1 MSSRNDD
8 IAVIGMAGRFPGANS
23 VSDFWGNLL
32 EGKGSIRTL
41 DDEVLRR
48 SGVTEEEIADP
59 DYVKVAATIDNVEM
73 FDPAFFKISPVEAE
87 LMDPQIRLLLQCAWE
102 TLEDAG
108 YARRDAQNIGVFA
121 GAGGVT
127 TGYFANFINLTRRF
141 EKITAGATHLGND
154 KDFLSTYISYK
165 LNLTG
170 PSMTVQTACSTSLV
184 ALHQARMSLLAGEC
198 DMAMAGGVTIRVPHE
213 QGYRY
218 REGYIFSKSGRISTF
233 DTAADGVVFGNGLGL
248 VLLKRLDSAIADGD
262 NIHAVIKGS
271 AITNDGRGKMS
282 YAASSAKGQITCVRA
297 AMRDA
302 GVDAAELGFVESH
315 GTGTAMGDPEEVK
328 ALSAAFR
335 EYTDARGY
343 CALGAVKTNI
353 GHLEAAAGIVGF
365 IKAAL
370 AVKHGRIPPTL
381 HYASPNPRIRF
392 ETTPFYVN
400 SEPVAWDA
408 GRKPR
413 RAAVNSLGVGGT
425 NAFVVLEEYRR
436 SSKSTGRSA
445 KLQALPQVV
454 PLSAKTDA
462 ALHALATR
470 LADAIRQADPRPGLA
485 DISHT
490 LCVGREHMARRVAF
504 VAEDHDALLEALDAF
519 LRNEPLP
526 LPQGREAELAA
537 TWQAG
542 EDVDW
547 TVLRGD
553 GKPHRVSLPTY
564 PFALERCWID
574 EVPEAAIAAPAS
586 RLHPLVHANTS
597 DLNEQK
603 YSSSFGGEEFFLRDH
618 VLRIGGQSGGGA
630 RSQRILPGVAYL
642 EMARAAI
649 ECAAPIHRDSAVL
662 QLEDVVWL
670 HPISVAAETSVHIAL
685 VARAACGASAQR
697 IDFEVYTSDDRIHC
711 QGRCRHVAAVDAP
724 CHDLGQ
730 LSARMGDTQW
740 DAPRLYDAFRTMGL
754 EYGPAHRPITTLS
767 TGDNEVLARLRLP
780 AQAEG
785 GADGFVLHPSLM
797 DGALQAATALLFD
810 PESPPVNPIVPFALE
825 RVRILDACPEDIRV
839 WARHSEG
846 SRPFDK
852 SARLDVDL
860 MDETGRVLVE
870 IRGFMARPLR
880 RSAAGSFL
888 ATRTWR
894 TDASLPVASAYAGQ
908 HVVLCALPQ
917 IQPERIARDCELLAC
932 DEDASIAD
940 RYTELARVCFAK
952 LKRVFAS
959 RPEGRTLVQVALPS
973 SADAALAAGLAGM
986 FRTARL
992 ENPHVSGQLILVD
1005 QDISTE
1011 RLGEL
1016 LHEERGHPHDCLIR
1030 YVYGVRQVEH
1040 WELLKSEAP
1049 SLFEHEGAFR
1059 DRGVYV
1065 ITGGLGGLGKLF
1077 AREILSRT
1085 PTARVVLCG
1094 RSSAG
1099 EVARSRDASAALE
1112 ALRAGGGAVEYRSL
1126 DLGDLESLRST
1137 MADIVR
1143 EHGRIDGILHSA
1155 GRIADN
1161 YILRKTEDEF
1171 LSVLAPKVRGTWL
1184 LDQATQD
1191 LDLDFFVLFSS
1202 LTAAVGNVGQADYAA
1217 ANGFMDEFAGWRNG
1231 LVRAGDRKGHTLTIR
1246 WPLWQHGGMKPE
1258 PAEIELLRETTGIY
1272 PMRTGTGMRM
1282 FYRSLARGLDQAL
1295 VMEGELAAMQRALG
1309 HGAMLHAARTLPE
1322 PEKATASTSGGSDG
1336 ERVERFLC
1344 DILAAVLKLPAE
1356 RIDTRAA
1363 LENYG
1368 IDSIL
1373 ALDLTRALEA
1383 RFGALP
1389 KTLFFEYLTI
1399 AELAGYFAKSHAATL
1414 ERVLAGG
1421 SAQAAPAAAREAQ
1434 GEGEGI
1440 TSIRTRS
1447 RCRVADREATISRE
1461 PIAIV
1466 GVSGRYPESPD
1477 LRAFWRNLRDGRDCI
1492 VEVPGDRWDWRDYY
1506 SEDRSEKGRH
1516 FSKWGGFI
1524 EGVDAFD
1531 ARFFNISPVEAEN
1544 IDPQE
1549 RLFLEHAWHAV
1560 EDAGYTR
1567 EALRIANGNDPE
1579 GRDLPAQV
1587 GVYAGAM
1594 YGEYQLFGAEASLVG
1609 ERMGFAS
1616 NPASIANRVSYFLNL
1631 HGPSMTVDT
1640 MCSSSLTAIHLACQD
1655 LRLGR
1660 TALGIAGGVN
1670 VTIHPNKYLMLS
1682 AGQFI
1687 SGDGHCQSFGEG
1699 GDGYIPG
1706 EGVGVVVL
1714 KRLSDAQRDGDRIHA
1729 LIRGTSLSHG
1739 GKTNGFTVP
1748 NPQAQASAIRQALRD
1763 AEVDPRHIGYIEAH
1777 GTGTRLGDP
1786 IEIAALAKVF
1796 QENTQDTGFC
1806 AIGSVKSNIGHAEAA
1821 AGIAGLTKVLLQ
1833 LRHRQIVPSL
1843 HSARLNPHIDFAS
1856 TPFVV
1861 NQSLRPW
1868 EALIVDGRRMPRI
1881 AGISSFGAGGS
1892 NAHLIVEEAPQ
1903 SVVVEA
1909 QGALLFPVSARNAAQ
1924 LRQKLSELLAFLE
1937 EDAQA
1942 DVLLSSL
1949 AWTLQHGR
1957 EAMDHRWI
1965 ARADDRATLVGRLR
1979 DWLAEGAA
1987 RDVWNDDARPHRE
2000 ALSVRARDEADAD
2013 VQRHVDARDLAAVA
2027 AEWVRGARP
2036 DWSRLHPRRPAIVS
2050 LPGYPFARQR
2060 HWRDPAASIRSRGLA
2075 AAGVAPL
2082 HPLLHENASGLDGIR
2097 YRARFAAGDSALHGD
2112 GRLTL
2117 GASLD
2122 MPLAAFR
2129 HATQAVAQDDAA
2141 GALEL
2146 RELRWSLPQPSVVG
2160 QPLTIHLHDWNGQ
2173 AAAFELVMGEGDA
2186 ERVLSQGRVSRSSA
2200 PVGARATGPATRIA
2214 IPAPSS
2220 AANIGLPGLANSSVA
2235 DLPAHAIEAAF
2246 RAMLPDANAQV
2257 AAIDSVRC
2265 IFPLQGAGEAQVH
2278 ARAGA
2283 HDLDLFDARGTICL
2297 ELRGIRVAASI
2308 ADSIA
2313 TMAASTVQVEE
2324 SGKTAT
2330 TAIDK
2335 VATKASSA
2343 EGTPAP
2349 SQASQWRTIAFA
2361 PALVDGA
2368 SAPVSTGAGN
2378 LGPVPAKPAGL
2389 ALAPTATPLLE
2400 ADEQPLLPKP
2410 SSIVLSALDVAA
2422 VAPAF
2427 AHRVLPKPT
2436 GVVLAAPAS
2445 LALPGTGEHVPAKP
2459 RLALASLA
2467 AVSTNDIAA
2476 ATASASSQV
2485 TLAARDD
2492 GLLVLRIDAGQGNRL
2507 DARLLAALLG
2517 ALHAAED
2524 IADARLLQIEGRV
2537 DGFLAGDAESHALAL
2552 HHGLYAAIVSCS
2564 LPVIAVVRGDARG
2577 VGAVFAACADLLL
2590 LADTACFDVV
2600 DVASPAAIEPLLSA
2614 RFGQAEARDLLY
2626 LRPRATGAELRARGW
2641 RCEVAIATALD
2652 ARLDTI
2658 AGELLAGAPR
2668 SLRLL
2673 KTHLARDMV
2682 QALGAMP
2689 VEPVTASAS
2698 PAEPSAMSASKLL
2711 SLQAQGAGVLL
2722 ARVPPIPGKKA
2733 LKTDGIASALR
2744 ESLAE
2749 AARRGWRCVVLDLTD
2764 RDTGKALSSDASE
2777 AQARTLAEVLRD
2789 APLPVVVALP
2799 EAIEGHAIEGHAW
2812 WIALHAFAVVHA
2824 REGRYTLQSALR
2836 SAPLAASTAA
2846 LLRTALDA
2854 ETALALLLDAGE
2866 TDGAALHARCPALPV
2881 VAASEVL
2888 ATALGMAASIATLP
2902 VSSLASTLAKRASA
2916 LKSAEPL
2923 PAVASL
2929 AVSGEHAGSEP
2940 WTLDSTVISATLHA
2954 DGVVEVRMADRD
2966 ARNMFSEAFSDG
2978 MREVFARVAEDPR
2991 CRVVVL
2997 TGYDNYFA
3005 SGGTP
3010 ETLLSIQDG
3019 REVFTDNTV
3028 FALPLFCPV
3037 PVIAAMQGHGIGA
3050 GWALGMYAD
3059 DALFSSE
3066 SRYVSPYMGYGFTP
3080 GAGAT
3085 GLFPVRIGQDLG
3097 RESLLAARE
3106 YAGDDLR
3113 ARGLRQRVF
3122 PRVRVVDEAMVQA
3135 RRIARLPRAWLE
3147 AVKAEWAAP
3156 ARIALS
3162 DVFARELA
3170 MHAATFVGDAGTLAR
3185 IRARFSPAQSTV
3197 SSPVDVPVT
3206 PAPDMPARTVV
3217 AAPSTMPAA
3226 LDAAS
3231 LVPQLKSLLA
3241 HELRMEESEIGED
3254 EQFVDLGLDSI
3265 TGVTWIRRINET
3277 WGTDIEAI
3285 RVYSYPTLR
3294 LLAAHVAEEATK
3306 AGGLSPAA
3314 QPSQAVIAPVAD
3326 PAPVVATVAS
3336 SIASVSVDANA
3347 LVPQLKALLAHELRM
3362 EESEIGEDEQ
3372 FVDLGL
3378 DSITGVTWIR
3388 RINETWGIDIEA
3400 IRVYSYP
3407 TLRLLAAHVAE
3418 EAGLLAAPA
3427 ASADVAPAPAA
3438 VPAAIEVVAP
3448 SPGTMASPVVELR
3461 SRRARGA
3468 QASAGRAG
3476 PIAIIGM
3483 AGRFAKSPDLDAFWR
3498 NIAEGR
3504 DCIEEVPADRWNI
3517 DAYFQAGDV
3526 APGRT
3531 YSRWM
3536 GVLADA
3542 DAFDA
3547 TFFNISPREAR
3558 AMDPQQRVFLEAC
3571 WHAIENAGHDPKS
3584 LGGSRCG
3591 VFAGCSAGDY
3601 HQRSRREQW
3610 SGQGFT
3616 GAAPSILAA
3625 RIAYVLDLHGP
3636 NLSIDTACSSSL
3648 VAIATAC
3655 DSLAS
3660 GGSDLALAGGVNVMS
3675 GPAMQVMTAQVGMLS
3690 PDGRCFAFDARAN
3703 GIANGEGVGVV
3714 LLKRLADAERDG
3726 DRIEAVIEG
3735 WGVNQDGRTNGIT
3748 APNADSQARLQ
3759 REVHAR
3765 FGIDPAGIQLIEAH
3779 GTGTPLGDPIEVAG
3793 LKASFAGHAMVEGS
3807 CALGSVKS
3815 NIGHCLTA
3823 AGVSGLLKAALALRH
3838 RQLPPAANF
3847 AKLNPHIALRGTPFY
3862 VNEQLRAWD
3871 VAPGQLRRAA
3881 VNSFGFSG
3889 TNAHVVLAEYP
3900 VYGTTANPIETR
3912 PELVMLSAR
3921 SRDRLLAQAQAL
3933 HAALQGTGASVPT
3946 LVDIAHTLRVGRES
3960 MVERLAVVATS
3971 VSDLVS
3977 RLGSWI
3983 ARENDASRAMPE
3995 RVRDG
4000 RVGGGRG
4007 LLPALSADP
4016 DFRGIVDKWI
4026 ARGEL
4031 DRLAEL
4037 WVEGLELDGAAFVAT
4052 GVAPRRVALPGYA
4065 FARDRYWLDGTP
4077 DLESPAGEGIALLH
4091 PLVHRNVSTLDGQR
4105 YRSRFDARSPVIAAQ
4120 SPTAAL
4126 CLEMARVA
4134 IADALPGTLP
4144 SGGQWRLH
4152 DIAWSGDAP
4161 TEVVDIALARDG
4173 EGVAFAV
4180 LDAEGRVYCEGLAT
4194 PADSFDATLLADDTA
4209 ADPLLLAQFRDT
4221 ARTCEGV
4228 ATAARD
4234 AIRELSRRGDSASG
4248 LLMLPESLR
4257 TADADVRRTL
4267 LLDAAMLVA
4276 RWCLDDIAASPTV
4289 VSSLDIIGDVPADAA
4304 RLSVHRQGD
4313 FATLHIADQAGHVF
4327 LQLDGLSLHATTLD
4341 APATMPAV
4349 AMTVA
4354 LPSQTTP
4361 VIVAQLQAEAS
4372 VAATPSVPL
4381 SRIRDELR
4389 ESLAEA
4395 LFMRA
4400 ADIDPQRSFT
4410 ELGLDSIIGV
4420 EWVKSINKRYGTTLS
4435 ATRVYDH
4442 PSVDALATHLQAQMA
4457 PAKIGPA
4464 SVAPGAVA
4472 PVAQAAPVAGPAPVP
4487 RPVAASAVA
4496 ASAQANVPSLA
4507 DIERSLRESLGEA
4520 LFMAAGDIDP
4530 QRSFTELGLDSI
4542 IGVEWVKVIN
4552 RQHGTTLSATRVY
4565 DHPTVRALAQHLH
4578 AQLAPIAPAAAI
4590 APVVVPTTATAVV
4603 ATPASAIPVAAKA
4616 APAAMPAITLAQ
4628 LRDDVRN
4635 SLADAL
4641 FMRAEDIDPRRSF
4654 TELGLDSIIGVEWVK
4669 TLNQRHG
4676 TTLSATRVYDHP
4688 TVEALSAHLHAQL
4701 PVIAV
4706 TVESAT
4712 PSVDVAATAAAAAT
4726 APALS
4731 TTVAV
4736 LRAPTPSV
4744 VDGRRALRA
4753 RDAGGLR
4760 FEPKFSQA
4768 YRELYFA
4775 VDGLEGDFAAE
4786 ERIAVRCTLAP
4797 ESNVSLREHVVFGQH
4812 LLPTDAW
4819 LELVM
4824 AAFRT
4829 CFSAGEVSLHQ
4840 IALVAPLIGV
4850 PGRGTAVEIE
4860 FRRHGTGLLC
4870 TVRSGTAEDARVH
4883 LQARIEARSA
4893 VARTPLVDA
4902 EAFAVREL
4910 RVASDIPTNAGRWY
4924 APLKELRFGDDRAE
4938 GRLRIAEHALRFVSE
4953 PFALYGALC
4962 TAINHANWRAAR
4974 DHGASDDQALDQTF
4988 LPVRIERF
4996 ATLAAIAGLDF
5007 TARVALRESDRD
5019 RMRFDIALVD
5029 AGGRE
5034 IATMEGVLLQRVARA
5049 TLQASAERAARSA
5062 LSMPALPV
5070 STSATAASM
5079 ASDAPVAIV
5088 GMACRYPMSPDIDAF
5103 WENLRNGRDCVVE
5116 VPESRW
5122 GARANWFHP
5131 DPRHPDTT
5139 YSQWAG
5145 LVDDIDAFDPLFFGI
5160 SPAEAEIIE
5169 PQQRVFLEECWKA
5182 LESAGHAPGSLSGLA
5197 CGVYVGCAAG
5207 DYVRRL
5213 GAAGK
5218 DGLGAAFMG
5227 TSTAILA
5234 ARIAYHLNL
5243 KGPALAIDTACS
5255 SSLVAV
5261 HLACESIRSGENEM
5275 ALAGGVNLLTTAHGH
5290 VLTAQVGMPSRD
5302 GRCATFDAGANGIV
5316 FSEGCGVVVL
5326 KSLAAAQRDQDEI
5339 LGVIA
5344 ASGINQDGKTNGIT
5358 APSATA
5364 QEQLLR
5370 TTYARFGIDPAKI
5383 GYVEAHGTATAL
5395 GDPIEVDALGAV
5407 HGPKTATGRECVLG
5421 SVKSNIGHTGFAA
5434 GVAGLIKVLLCLRH
5448 RTLVPSLHYATPN
5461 PHIDF
5466 AASRFRVGTTLSPW
5480 QADGPRMASV
5490 SSFGFSGTNAHLV
5503 VAEAAS
5509 AAVDVAT
5516 GVAPDGRVLV
5526 PLSAR
5531 TADSLEAQVRAL
5543 LAWVDTHADA
5553 LDPVTFARMAW
5564 TLQVGRDAMTH
5575 RIAVLAATP
5584 TELAQRLSDAL
5595 RPEATAQGVHRGR
5608 IAGDDALLAFAE
5620 DPEMHSV
5627 IDRWIET
5634 RQLGRLADL
5643 WVRGYAVDWRRLHG
5657 ARLPR
5662 RMAALPT
5669 YRFARERCWI
5679 DGVAA
5684 RGESGVAMLH
5694 PLLHRNVSDLSR
5706 QAYRSVFSGNEF
5718 FLADHRVAGR
5728 RVLPAVAYFE
5738 IARAALRD
5746 ASPVA
5751 ITNDQVIELR
5761 HVAFAQPLF
5770 ADGGAG
5776 LSVEVFEGDDG
5787 CFGFEVFGT
5796 DDAGG
5801 ETPLH
5806 CAGSIALAP
5815 MPASERLPLD
5825 ALRAR
5830 MPRRHEAEALYAR
5843 FAAQGLQYGPAFQG
5857 IVAATLGEGECLVE
5871 LRLPQAAQADGFT
5884 RDGAQLNPALLD
5896 SALQGAI
5903 LLLDASTGDAPSVPF
5918 AVESLQ
5924 VLGDCTTRMHAWV
5937 RSRAGAGGMRMTDL
5951 DLCDEHGDVRLRMRG
5966 FTARTLDVP
5975 TAFDEDHYRNIID
5988 GVLSRELSADEA
6000 VELG

>member
-1 MSSRNDD
+1 MSSRSDD

-23 VSDFWGNLL
+23 VSEFWSNLL
-32 EGKGSIRTL
+32 AGKGSIRTL
-41 DDEVLRR
+41 GDEALRR
-48 SGVTEEEIADP
+48 AGVPEEDIADP

-108 YARRDAQNIGVFA
+108 YARRDAQNVGVFA

-141 EKITAGATHLGND
+141 EKITAGSTHLGND

-184 ALHQARMSLLAGEC
+184 ALHQARLSLLAGEC
-198 DMAMAGGVTIRVPHE
+198 DMALAGGVTIRVPHE

-233 DTAADGVVFGNGLGL
+233 DAAADGVVFGNGLGL
-248 VLLKRLDSAIADGD
+248 VLLKRLDAAIADGD
-262 NIHAVIKGS
+262 NIQAVIKGS

-302 GVDAAELGFVESH
+302 GVDAADLGFVESH

-381 HYASPNPRIRF
+381 HYASPNARIRF

-400 SEPVAWDA
+400 SEAVDWKA
-408 GRKPR
+408 GREPR

-425 NAFVVLEEYRR
+425 NAFVVIEEYRR
-436 SSKSTGRSA
+436 SAKPSARGAKSRP
-445 KLQALPQVV
+445 LPQVV

-462 ALHALATR
+462 ALHALASR
-470 LADAIRQADPRPGLA
+470 LAEALREADPRPALA

-490 LCVGREHMARRVAF
+490 LCVGREHMARRAAF
-504 VAEDHDALLEALDAF
+504 VAADHDALLAALDAF
-519 LRNEPLP
+519 VRHEPLP
-526 LPQGREAELAA
+526 LPPGREAELAA

-547 TVLRGD
+547 SVLRGD
-553 GKPHRVSLPTY
+553 GKPVRVSLPTY

-574 EVPEAAIAAPAS
+574 EVAEAAPAPAAS

-603 YSSSFGGEEFFLRDH
+603 YSSSFGGEEFFLKDH
-618 VLRIGGQSGGGA
+618 VLRISGQASGDA

-649 ECAAPIHRDSAVL
+649 ECAAPIHRDSAIP

-670 HPISVAAETSVHIAL
+670 HPIAVASETAVHIAL
-685 VARAACGASAQR
+685 VARAAAGQASQR

-724 CHDLGQ
+724 HHDVDR
-730 LSARMGDTQW
+730 LSARIADAQW
-740 DAPRLYDAFRTMGL
+740 DASRLYEAFGSMGL
-754 EYGPAHRPITTLS
+754 AYGPAHRPITRLC
-767 TGDNEVLARLRLP
+767 TGENEVLAQLRLP
-780 AQAEG
+780 APVEG
-785 GADGFVLHPSLM
+785 GADAFVLHPSLM

-810 PESPPVNPIVPFALE
+810 PDSPPVHPIVPFAVE
-825 RVRILDACPEDIRV
+825 RVRIHGACPAEIRV

-846 SRPFDK
+846 SRAFDK

-860 MDETGRVLVE
+860 MNETGRVLVE

-880 RSAAGSFL
+880 RTAAGSFL

-894 TDASLPVASAYAGQ
+894 ADASLPVASAYAGQ

-917 IQPERIARDCELLAC
+917 IQPERIARDCELLPC
-932 DEDASIAD
+932 RTDVSVAD
-940 RYTELARVCFAK
+940 RYTELARACFAK

-973 SADAALAAGLAGM
+973 TVDTALCAGLAGM

-1005 QDISTE
+1005 EDISTE

-1016 LHEERGHPHDCLIR
+1016 LHDERGHPHDSLIR
-1030 YVYGVRQVEH
+1030 YVGGERQVEH
-1040 WELLKSEAP
+1040 WELLKAEAP

-1059 DRGVYV
+1059 DRGVYL
-1065 ITGGLGGLGKLF
+1065 ITGGLGGLGRLF
-1077 AREILSRT
+1077 AREILART

-1094 RSSAG
+1094 RSTPA
-1099 EVARSRDASAALE
+1099 EIARSRDTTAALE
-1112 ALRAGGGAVEYRSL
+1112 ALRAGGGTVEYRAI
-1126 DLGDLESLRST
+1126 DL
-1137 MADIVR
+1137 ADADALQAAIAEIVR
-1143 EHGRIDGILHSA
+1143 DHGRIDGILHSA
-1155 GRIADN
+1155 GHIADN
-1161 YILRKTEDEF
+1161 YILKKTEEEF
-1171 LSVLAPKVRGTWL
+1171 LSVLAPKVHGTWH
-1184 LDQATQD
+1184 LDQATRD

-1202 LTAAVGNVGQADYAA
+1202 LTSAVGNLGQADYAA
-1217 ANGFMDEFAGWRNG
+1217 ANGFMDEFAGWRNAR
-1231 LVRAGDRKGHTLTIR
+1231 VRAGERKGHTLTIR
-1246 WPLWQHGGMKPE
+1246 WPLWQNGGMKPE
-1258 PAEIELLRETTGIY
+1258 PAEVELLRETTGIY

-1282 FYRSLARGLDQAL
+1282 FYRSLARGLDQTL
-1295 VMEGELAAMQRALG
+1295 VMEGDLAAMQRALG
-1309 HGAMLHAARTLPE
+1309 HGAMLHASRATPE
-1322 PEKATASTSGGSDG
+1322 PETAAPRTSGDSAGNDTAGSDN
-1336 ERVERFLC
+1336 ERIERYLC
-1344 DILAAVLKLPAE
+1344 EILASVLKLPAE

-1373 ALDLTRALEA
+1373 ALDLTRALES

-1421 SAQAAPAAAREAQ
+1421 GAPAAPVAARDTQ
-1434 GEGEGI
+1434 GEGEGV
-1440 TSIRTRS
+1440 TSIRLRG
-1447 RCRVADREATISRE
+1447 RCRVAEAETAAVRE

-1492 VEVPGDRWDWRDYY
+1492 VEVPRERWDWRDYY

-1567 EALRIANGNDPE
+1567 EALRIANANDPE

-1594 YGEYQLFGAEASLVG
+1594 YGEYQLFGAEASLTG

-1616 NPASIANRVSYFLNL
+1616 NPASIANRVSYFLNV

-1655 LRLGR
+1655 LHLGR

-1714 KRLSDAQRDGDRIHA
+1714 KRLSDAQRDGDRIHG

-1748 NPQAQASAIRQALRD
+1748 NPQAQASAIRQALRE

-1777 GTGTRLGDP
+1777 GTGTKLGDP

-1796 QENTQDTGFC
+1796 QESTPDTGFC

-1861 NQSLRPW
+1861 NQTLRPW
-1868 EALIVDGRRMPRI
+1868 DAPTIDGRRLPRI

-1892 NAHLIVEEAPQ
+1892 NAHVIVEEAPQ
-1903 SVVVEA
+1903 TVVVET
-1909 QGALLFPVSARNAAQ
+1909 QGTQLFPVSARNAAQ
-1924 LRQKLSELLAFLE
+1924 LRQKLEALLAFLE
-1937 EDAQA
+1937 DEEQSG
-1942 DVLLSSL
+1942 LSPASL

-1957 EAMDHRWI
+1957 EAMDQRWI
-1965 ARADDRATLVGRLR
+1965 ARADDLAGLIGLLKE
-1979 DWLAEGAA
+1979 WLANGSA
-1987 RDVWNDDARPHRE
+1987 RDTWQDDARTHRD
-2000 ALSVRARDEADAD
+2000 AMSVRARDEADATLQRMIDAPLVD
-2013 VQRHVDARDLAAVA
+2013 VRVLDAVA
-2027 AEWVRGARP
+2027 AQWVRGVRP
-2036 DWSRLHPRRPAIVS
+2036 DWSRLHPRRPALVS

-2060 HWRDPAASIRSRGLA
+2060 FWRDPAAAVRSRGLA
-2075 AAGVAPL
+2075 AAGIAPL

-2097 YRARFAAGDSALHGD
+2097 YRARFAAGDAALDGE
-2112 GRLTL
+2112 GRLSL
-2117 GASLD
+2117 VASLD
-2122 MPLAAFR
+2122 MALAAFR
-2129 HATQAVAQDDAA
+2129 HATDATARDDAA
-2141 GALEL
+2141 GTLEL
-2146 RELRWSLPQPSVVG
+2146 RDLRWSLPQPVVAD
-2160 QPLTIHLHDWNGQ
+2160 QALTIHLHDWDGQ
-2173 AAAFELVMGEGDA
+2173 AVAFELTLGEGDDERVLCQGRAARSALPVRRQAGDSSTTHGMKTALPTQAADAVHTLPMAAFEAALRAIPDDRA
-2186 ERVLSQGRVSRSSA
+2186 A
-2200 PVGARATGPATRIA
+2200 PVIA
-2214 IPAPSS
+2214 I
-2220 AANIGLPGLANSSVA
+2220 
-2235 DLPAHAIEAAF
+2235 DL
-2246 RAMLPDANAQV
+2246 
-2257 AAIDSVRC
+2257 VR
-2265 IFPLQGAGEAQVH
+2265 IVFPLQGTGQATIH
-2278 ARAGA
+2278 ARGHG
-2283 HDLDLFDARGTICL
+2283 HDLELSDAQGTVCV
-2297 ELRGIRVAASI
+2297 ELRGVRTAAVVAAQARAPQPVAAS
-2308 ADSIA
+2308 
-2313 TMAASTVQVEE
+2313 TPPASSV
-2324 SGKTAT
+2324 
-2330 TAIDK
+2330 AIDARPADDRSAV
-2335 VATKASSA
+2335 VA
-2343 EGTPAP
+2343 P
-2349 SQASQWRTIAFA
+2349 QWRPLAFA
-2361 PALVDGA
+2361 PVRLDGTAPSSDPAIAPASLPAKIPVKPARIALTPTTVSGMVEE
-2368 SAPVSTGAGN
+2368 APV
-2378 LGPVPAKPAGL
+2378 P
-2389 ALAPTATPLLE
+2389 
-2400 ADEQPLLPKP
+2400 PKP
-2410 SSIVLSALDVAA
+2410 TGIALRALEHSAGTVASQA
-2422 VAPAF
+2422 G
-2427 AHRVLPKPT
+2427 VLPKPT
-2436 GVVLAAPAS
+2436 GIVLAVPASLAAPASSNVVPGKPRHALAAPAS
-2445 LALPGTGEHVPAKP
+2445 LAAMAEITTV
-2459 RLALASLA
+2459 RAS
-2467 AVSTNDIAA
+2467 TP
-2476 ATASASSQV
+2476 V
-2485 TLAARDD
+2485 TLSARDD
-2492 GLLVLRIDAGQGNRL
+2492 GLLVLHIDAGPGNAL
-2507 DARLLAALLG
+2507 DADVLSAVLVALR
-2517 ALHAAED
+2517 AAEAV
-2524 IADARLLQIEGRV
+2524 ADARLLQIEGRH
-2537 DGFLAGDAESHALAL
+2537 DTFLAGDADAHALAL
-2552 HHGLYAAIVSCS
+2552 RHGLYAALLACS
-2564 LPVIAVVRGDARG
+2564 LPVAAVVRGDARG
-2577 VGAVFAACADLLL
+2577 AGAVFAACADLLL
-2590 LADTACFDVV
+2590 MADSVRFEIIDA
-2600 DVASPAAIEPLLSA
+2600 ALPAPLSPAPLEPLLSA

-2626 LRPRATGAELRARGW
+2626 LRPRATGADLRARGW
-2641 RCEVAIATALD
+2641 RCEVTAPAVLD
-2652 ARLDTI
+2652 ARLQAIT
-2658 AGELLAGAPR
+2658 AELLAGAPT

-2673 KTHLARDMV
+2673 KAHLARGLV
-2682 QALGAMP
+2682 QALDDMDTQSHA
-2689 VEPVTASAS
+2689 TSAEIV
-2698 PAEPSAMSASKLL
+2698 APSAMSPSKLL
-2711 SLQAQGAGVLL
+2711 VLQPQDKGVLL
-2722 ARVPPIPGKKA
+2722 ARMPEKAGKSARKA
-2733 LKTDGIASALR
+2733 DALATALR
-2744 ESLAE
+2744 ETLAE
-2749 AARRGWRCVVLDLTD
+2749 AKRRGWRCLVLDLTAQS
-2764 RDTGKALSSDASE
+2764 TQNGLLSDLDA
-2777 AQARTLAEVLRD
+2777 AQSQVIAGVLRD
-2789 APLPVVVALP
+2789 APLPVIVAQP
-2799 EAIEGHAIEGHAW
+2799 EAVGGHAW

-2824 REGRYTLQSALR
+2824 REGRYTLRAALD
-2836 SAPLAASTAA
+2836 APSLAASIASLLGTAFDA
-2846 LLRTALDA
+2846 DSARAVLLAG
-2854 ETALALLLDAGE
+2854 GE
-2866 TDGAALHARCPALPV
+2866 TDGATLHARCPALPV
-2881 VAASEVL
+2881 VAANDVL
-2888 ATALGMAASIATLP
+2888 ATARSLADAIAALP
-2902 VSSLASTLAKRASA
+2902 AASLASTLARRAQTLQATVS
-2916 LKSAEPL
+2916 L
-2923 PAVASL
+2923 PSTVQAATGPDDASD
-2929 AVSGEHAGSEP
+2929 A
-2940 WTLDSTVISATLHA
+2940 WTLQSQVISATRHA

-2966 ARNMFSEAFSDG
+2966 ARNMFSEAFSSG
-2978 MREVFARVAEDPR
+2978 MREVFARIADDAR

-3010 ETLLSIQDG
+3010 ETLLSIQQG

-3085 GLFPVRIGQDLG
+3085 GLIPARIGLDLG

-3113 ARGLRQRVF
+3113 VRGLRQRVL
-3122 PRVRVVDEAMVQA
+3122 PRARVVDEAMAQA

-3147 AVKAEWAAP
+3147 AVKAMWATSERA
-3156 ARIALS
+3156 ALA

-3170 MHAATFVGDAGTLAR
+3170 MHDATFVGDAGTLAR
-3185 IRARFSPAQSTV
+3185 IRARFAPTQPTV
-3197 SSPVDVPVT
+3197 S
-3206 PAPDMPARTVV
+3206 APV
-3217 AAPSTMPAA
+3217 AAPQIAAPQAVAQPAA
-3226 LDAAS
+3226 VQASLDPTA
-3231 LVPQLKSLLA
+3231 LVPQLKALLA
-3241 HELRMEESEIGED
+3241 HELRMDEAEIGEN

-3265 TGVTWIRRINET
+3265 TGVTWIRRINEAWGT
-3277 WGTDIEAI
+3277 DIEAIRVYSFPTLRLLAAHVAEEAAKAGGASVASQPVLEVQASAPAAPAQVESVASTGLDPASLIPQLKSLLAHELRMEEGEIGENEQFVDLGLDSITGVTWIRRINEAWGTDIEAI

-3294 LLAAHVAEEATK
+3294 LLAAHVAEEAAK
-3306 AGGLSPAA
+3306 AAGVPVVS
-3314 QPSQAVIAPVAD
+3314 QPVAEAPVTV
-3326 PAPVVATVAS
+3326 PVAVAV
-3336 SIASVSVDANA
+3336 V
-3347 LVPQLKALLAHELRM
+3347 
-3362 EESEIGEDEQ
+3362 
-3372 FVDLGL
+3372 
-3378 DSITGVTWIR
+3378 
-3388 RINETWGIDIEA
+3388 
-3400 IRVYSYP
+3400 
-3407 TLRLLAAHVAE
+3407 
-3418 EAGLLAAPA
+3418 
-3427 ASADVAPAPAA
+3427 PAA
-3438 VPAAIEVVAP
+3438 VTAAD
-3448 SPGTMASPVVELR
+3448 VVELR
-3461 SRRARGA
+3461 SRRGRGA
-3468 QASAGRAG
+3468 MPSAGRAG

-3504 DCIEEVPADRWNI
+3504 DCIEEVPAERWNI

-3536 GVLADA
+3536 GVLDDA

-3571 WHAIENAGHDPKS
+3571 WHAIEHAGLDPKS

-3648 VAIATAC
+3648 VAVATAC

-3726 DRIEAVIEG
+3726 DRIDAVIEG

-3793 LKASFAGHAMVEGS
+3793 LKASFAGHDVATAS

-3823 AGVSGLLKAALALRH
+3823 AGISGLLKAALALQH

-3847 AKLNPHIALRGTPFY
+3847 TRLNPHIALRDTPFY
-3862 VNEQLRAWD
+3862 VNERLRPWD
-3871 VAPGQLRRAA
+3871 VAPGRARRAA

-3889 TNAHVVLAEYP
+3889 TNAHVVLAEYDS
-3900 VYGTTANPIETR
+3900 GAALAAATDGR
-3912 PELVMLSAR
+3912 PELVVLSAR

-3933 HAALQGTGASVPT
+3933 RDALKAADRLVPA
-3946 LVDIAHTLRVGRES
+3946 LADIAHTLRVGREA
-3960 MVERLAVVATS
+3960 MVERLAIVATS
-3971 VSDLVS
+3971 VSELVA
-3977 RLGSWI
+3977 RLDAWI
-3983 ARENDASRAMPE
+3983 AREGDASRAMPE

-4016 DFRGIVDKWI
+4016 DFRTIVDKWV
-4026 ARGEL
+4026 ARGDM

-4037 WVEGLELDGAAFVAT
+4037 WVEGLDLDGAAFVNGA
-4052 GVAPRRVALPGYA
+4052 AKPRRVALPGYA
-4065 FARDRYWLDGTP
+4065 FARDRFWLDGASDT
-4077 DLESPAGEGIALLH
+4077 EQTTGEGAVVLH
-4091 PLVHRNVSTLDGQR
+4091 PLVQRNVSTLDGQR
-4105 YRSRFDARSPVIAAQ
+4105 YRSRFDARRPFAASQ
-4120 SPTAAL
+4120 SPTAAV
-4126 CLEMARVA
+4126 CLDMVRVA
-4134 IADALPGTLP
+4134 IGDALPGVLP
-4144 SGGQWRLH
+4144 EGATWRLH
-4152 DIAWSGDAP
+4152 DIAWTGHAP
-4161 TEVVDIALARDG
+4161 VEVVDIALSRDG

-4180 LDAEGRVYCEGLAT
+4180 LDADGRVHCEGIASPVNAGLVDALQT
-4194 PADSFDATLLADDTA
+4194 QGNADPALLAR
-4209 ADPLLLAQFRDT
+4209 FRDAAQT
-4221 ARTCEGV
+4221 APAV
-4228 ATAARD
+4228 APAARD
-4234 AIRELSRRGDSASG
+4234 AIRALWREGDAVGARLS
-4248 LLMLPESLR
+4248 LPEALR
-4257 TADADVRRTL
+4257 TAVDEVRRAL
-4267 LLDAAMLVA
+4267 LLDAALLIA
-4276 RWCLDDIAASPTV
+4276 RWSLDDIATAPVALGWIDAS
-4289 VSSLDIIGDVPADAA
+4289 GAVPVDAA
-4304 RLSVHRQGD
+4304 LVAIQRHDAG
-4313 FATLHIADQAGHVF
+4313 ATLRLADETGRVF
-4327 LQLDGLSLHATTLD
+4327 LQLDGLSLHTATVVAVTESVMAPVSPAPTIVQASSLQASSVQPQIEAAAAATT
-4341 APATMPAV
+4341 A
-4349 AMTVA
+4349 
-4354 LPSQTTP
+4354 
-4361 VIVAQLQAEAS
+4361 I
-4372 VAATPSVPL
+4372 PL

-4420 EWVKSINKRYGTTLS
+4420 EWIKAVNKRYGTTLS

-4442 PSVDALATHLQAQMA
+4442 PSVDALAAHLQAQIA
-4457 PAKIGPA
+4457 PSP
-4464 SVAPGAVA
+4464 VA
-4472 PVAQAAPVAGPAPVP
+4472 PVAQALPVTTATPVEVP
-4487 RPVAASAVA
+4487 AVA
-4496 ASAQANVPSLA
+4496 TASVPALPSLA
-4507 DIERSLRESLGEA
+4507 ELERSLRDSLGEA
-4520 LFMAAGDIDP
+4520 LFMAPTDIDPQRSFTELGLDSIIGVEWIKAVNKQHGTTLSATRVYDHPTVRALALHLQAQIAPVAAVVLPSIVPQPVAAPTPIAASAATPVVVASPAKSLAQVREDVRSSLAEALFMRPEDIDP

-4542 IGVEWVKVIN
+4542 IGVEWVKV
-4552 RQHGTTLSATRVY
+4552 
-4565 DHPTVRALAQHLH
+4565 
-4578 AQLAPIAPAAAI
+4578 
-4590 APVVVPTTATAVV
+4590 
-4603 ATPASAIPVAAKA
+4603 
-4616 APAAMPAITLAQ
+4616 
-4628 LRDDVRN
+4628 
-4635 SLADAL
+4635 
-4641 FMRAEDIDPRRSF
+4641 
-4654 TELGLDSIIGVEWVK
+4654 
-4669 TLNQRHG
+4669 LNQRHG

-4701 PVIAV
+4701 PV
-4706 TVESAT
+4706 
-4712 PSVDVAATAAAAAT
+4712 VAAPVPAAPMPVALVADTAAPATAAM
-4726 APALS
+4726 
-4731 TTVAV
+4731 
-4736 LRAPTPSV
+4736 RAPV
-4744 VDGRRALRA
+4744 AAMVDGRRALRG

-4768 YRELYFA
+4768 YRDLYFA

-4786 ERIAVRCTLAP
+4786 ERISVRCTLAP
-4797 ESNVSLREHVVFGQH
+4797 ERNIPLREHVVFGQH

-4819 LELVM
+4819 LELVL

-4829 CFSAGEVSLHQ
+4829 CFSAGEVSLQQ

-4850 PGRGTAVEIE
+4850 PGRTTAVEIE
-4860 FRRHGTGLLC
+4860 FRRHGSGLLC
-4870 TVRSGTAEDARVH
+4870 TVRSGPSEDARVH
-4883 LQARIEARSA
+4883 LQARIETRSA
-4893 VARTPLVDA
+4893 AVRGPLVDA
-4902 EAFAVREL
+4902 APFETREQREAAQI
-4910 RVASDIPTNAGRWY
+4910 ATNAGTWY
-4924 APLKELRFGDDRAE
+4924 APLQQIRFGDDRAE
-4938 GRLRIAEHALRFVSE
+4938 GLIRVAEHALQFIAE

-4974 DHGASDDQALDQTF
+4974 EHGGSDDQF

-4996 ATLAAIAGLDF
+4996 ATLAAIAGRDF
-5007 TARVALRESDRD
+5007 TARVALREADRD

-5034 IATMEGVLLQRVARA
+5034 VAIMEGVLLQRVARA
-5049 TLQASAERAARSA
+5049 TLQASAQSAAQA
-5062 LSMPALPV
+5062 VLSSPSLPV
-5070 STSATAASM
+5070 ASTTRTAM
-5079 ASDAPVAIV
+5079 DAPVAIV

-5103 WENLRNGRDCVVE
+5103 WDNLRNGRDCVVE

-5122 GARANWFHP
+5122 GARSGWFHP
-5131 DPRHPDTT
+5131 DPRHADTT

-5145 LVDDIDAFDPLFFGI
+5145 LVDDVDAFDPLFFGI

-5218 DGLGAAFMG
+5218 DALGAAFMG

-5326 KSLAAAQRDQDEI
+5326 KSLAAAQRDNDEI

-5370 TTYARFGIDPAKI
+5370 TTYARFGIDPARI
-5383 GYVEAHGTATAL
+5383 GYIEAHGTATAL

-5407 HGPKTATGRECVLG
+5407 HGPRTATSRDCVLG

-5466 AASRFRVGTTLSPW
+5466 AASRFRVGTQLTPW
-5480 QADGPRMASV
+5480 QAEGPRMASV
-5490 SSFGFSGTNAHLV
+5490 SSFGFSGTNAHV
-5503 VAEAAS
+5503 VIAEAAS
-5509 AAVDVAT
+5509 AAADTAT
-5516 GVAPDGRVLV
+5516 GVAPDGRVLL

-5531 TADSLEAQVRAL
+5531 TAESLDAQVRAL
-5543 LAWVDTHADA
+5543 LAWVETHADA
-5553 LDPVTFARMAW
+5553 LDPVAFARMAW
-5564 TLQVGRDAMTH
+5564 TLQVGRDAMAH
-5575 RIAVLAATP
+5575 RVAVLAASP
-5584 TELAQRLSDAL
+5584 SELAARLNDAL
-5595 RPEATAQGVHRGR
+5595 RSDAGVSGLHRGR
-5608 IAGDDALLAFAE
+5608 VAGDDALLAFTE
-5620 DPEMHSV
+5620 DPEMQGV
-5627 IDRWIET
+5627 IERWVET

-5657 ARLPR
+5657 AHPPR

-5669 YRFARERCWI
+5669 YRFARERCWV
-5679 DGVAA
+5679 DGGDRRVAQA
-5684 RGESGVAMLH
+5684 ASMLH

-5706 QAYRSVFSGNEF
+5706 QAYRSTFGGDEF

-5746 ASPVA
+5746 ASPEAV
-5751 ITNDQVIELR
+5751 TNGQAIELR

-5770 ADGGAG
+5770 ADDEAG
-5776 LSVEVFEGDDG
+5776 LAVEVFEGDDSQ
-5787 CFGFEVFGT
+5787 FGFEVFGV

-5801 ETPLH
+5801 NAPLH
-5806 CAGSIALAP
+5806 CAGSIALVP
-5815 MPASERLPLD
+5815 MPAPERLSLE

-5830 MPRRHEAEALYAR
+5830 MPQRHEPAALYAR

-5857 IVAATLGEGECLVE
+5857 IVAAVQGEGECLVE
-5871 LRLPQAAQADGFT
+5871 LRLPASAQVDGFL
-5884 RDGAQLNPALLD
+5884 RDGSLLNPALLD

-5903 LLLDASTGDAPSVPF
+5903 LLLDAATGDAPSVPF

-5924 VLGDCTTRMHAWV
+5924 VLGDCGPRMHAWV
-5937 RSRAGAGGMRMTDL
+5937 RSRAAAGGLRMTDL
-5951 DLCDEHGDVRLRMRG
+5951 DLCDEQGDVRLRMRG
-5966 FTARTLDVP
+5966 FSARTLDVP
-5975 TAFDEDHYRNIID
+5975 SAFDEDHYRNIID

>member
-23 VSDFWGNLL
+23 VSEFWSNLL
-32 EGKGSIRTL
+32 AGRGSIRGL
-41 DDEVLRR
+41 GDEALRR
-48 SGVTEEEIADP
+48 AGVPEEDIADP

-73 FDPAFFKISPVEAE
+73 FDPAFFKIPPVEAE

-108 YARRDAQNIGVFA
+108 YARRDAQNVGVFA

-198 DMAMAGGVTIRVPHE
+198 DMALAGGVTIRVPHE

-233 DTAADGVVFGNGLGL
+233 DASADGVVFGNGLGL
-248 VLLKRLDSAIADGD
+248 VLLKRLDAAVADGD
-262 NIHAVIKGS
+262 NIYAVIKGS
-271 AITNDGRGKMS
+271 AVTNDGRGKMS
-282 YAASSAKGQITCVRA
+282 YAASSAKGQIACVRA

-302 GVDAAELGFVESH
+302 GVDAADLGFVESH

-365 IKAAL
+365 IKAVL
-370 AVKHGRIPPTL
+370 AVRHGRIPPTL
-381 HYASPNPRIRF
+381 HYAAPNPRIRF

-400 SEPVAWDA
+400 SEPVEWTA
-408 GRKPR
+408 GREPR

-436 SSKSTGRSA
+436 PAKGSA
-445 KLQALPQVV
+445 RATRARPALQVV
-454 PLSAKTDA
+454 PLSARTDT
-462 ALHALATR
+462 ALHALVAR
-470 LADAIRQADPRPGLA
+470 LAEALRESDPCPALA

-490 LCVGREHMARRVAF
+490 LCVGREHMARRAAF
-504 VAEDHDALLEALDAF
+504 VAADHAALLVALDAF
-519 LRNEPLP
+519 LRHAPLP
-526 LPQGREAELAA
+526 LPAGRESELATA
-537 TWQAG
+537 WQAG
-542 EDVDW
+542 EEVDW
-547 TVLRGD
+547 SVLRGD
-553 GKPHRVSLPTY
+553 ARPQRISLPTY
-564 PFALERCWID
+564 PFALDRCWID
-574 EVPEAAIAAPAS
+574 EMPVAAPTPAAAT
-586 RLHPLVHANTS
+586 LHPLVHVNTS

-603 YSSSFGGEEFFLRDH
+603 YSSTFDGEESFLRDH
-618 VLRIGGQSGGGA
+618 VLRIRGQAGEGT

-649 ECAAPIHRDSAVL
+649 ECAAPIRRDSTIP

-670 HPISVAAETSVHIAL
+670 QPIAVAAETRVHVAL
-685 VARAACGASAQR
+685 VARAASAQLAER

-711 QGRCRHVAAVDAP
+711 QGRCRHVPAGDVTQ
-724 CHDLGQ
+724 HDLDH
-730 LSARMGDTQW
+730 LSARIADAQW
-740 DAPRLYDAFRTMGL
+740 DAAPLYEAFRAMGL
-754 EYGPAHRPITTLS
+754 EYGPAHRPITRLS
-767 TGDNEVLARLRLP
+767 IGENEVLARLRLP
-780 AQAEG
+780 APVEG
-785 GADGFVLHPSLM
+785 GAAGFVLHPSLM
-797 DGALQAATALLFD
+797 DGALQAATTLLFD
-810 PESPPVNPIVPFALE
+810 PESPPVHPIVPFALE
-825 RVRILDACPEDIRV
+825 RVRIHGACPAEILV
-839 WARHSEG
+839 WARRSDA
-846 SRPFDK
+846 SRPLDK
-852 SARLDVDL
+852 STRLDIDL
-860 MDETGRVLVE
+860 MDESGRVLVE
-870 IRGFMARPLR
+870 IGGFMARPLR
-880 RSAAGSFL
+880 RNAAGSLL

-894 TDASLPVASAYAGQ
+894 TDASPPAATAYAGQ

-917 IQPERIARDCELLAC
+917 IQPERIARDCELLPC
-932 DEDASIAD
+932 RTDATIAD
-940 RYTELARVCFAK
+940 RYTELARICFAK

-959 RPEGRTLVQVALPS
+959 RPEGRTLVQVALPA
-973 SADAALAAGLAGM
+973 SADTALCAGLSGM

-1005 QDISTE
+1005 EDITTE

-1016 LHEERGHPHDCLIR
+1016 LHEERGHPHDSLIR
-1030 YVYGVRQVEH
+1030 YVDGVRQVEH
-1040 WELLKSEAP
+1040 WELLKADAP

-1059 DRGVYV
+1059 KRGVYL
-1065 ITGGLGGLGKLF
+1065 ITGGMGGLGRLF
-1077 AREILSRT
+1077 AREILART
-1085 PTARVVLCG
+1085 PSARIVLTG
-1094 RSSAG
+1094 RATLSDL
-1099 EVARSRDASAALE
+1099 ARSRDATAALE
-1112 ALRAGGGAVEYRSL
+1112 ALRAGGGSADYRTL
-1126 DLGDLESLRST
+1126 ALTDADALQAAI
-1137 MADIVR
+1137 ADIAR
-1143 EHGRIDGILHSA
+1143 EYGRIDGILHSA
-1155 GRIADN
+1155 GAIADN
-1161 YILRKTEDEF
+1161 YILKKTEEEF
-1171 LSVLAPKVRGTWL
+1171 LSVLAPKVKGTWL
-1184 LDQATQD
+1184 LDEATRD

-1202 LTAAVGNVGQADYAA
+1202 LSAAVGNVGQADYAA
-1217 ANGFMDEFAGWRNG
+1217 ANGFMDEFAGWRNER
-1231 LVRAGDRKGHTLTIR
+1231 VRAGERKGHTLSIR
-1246 WPLWQHGGMKPE
+1246 WPLWQQGGMRPDQ
-1258 PAEIELLRETTGIY
+1258 AGIELLHETTGIY
-1272 PMRTGTGMRM
+1272 PMRTRTGMRM
-1282 FYRSLARGLDQAL
+1282 FYRSLARSLDQSL
-1295 VMEGELAAMQRALG
+1295 VMEGDLAAMQRALG
-1309 HGAMLHAARTLPE
+1309 HGAMLHSARAMPGPE
-1322 PEKATASTSGGSDG
+1322 TATPQAGTPGAGTDS
-1336 ERVERFLC
+1336 ERVERYLC
-1344 DILAAVLKLPAE
+1344 EILASVLKLPAE

-1373 ALDLTRALEA
+1373 ALDLTRALES

-1399 AELAGYFAKSHAATL
+1399 AELAGYFATSHAATI

-1421 SAQAAPAAAREAQ
+1421 TAQAAATDAPRDAQ
-1434 GEGEGI
+1434 AEGEGV
-1440 TSIRTRS
+1440 TSIRLRG
-1447 RCRVADREATISRE
+1447 RCRVAGGEPGIVRE

-1466 GVSGRYPESPD
+1466 GISGRYPESPD
-1477 LRAFWRNLRDGRDCI
+1477 LQAFWRNLRDGRDCI
-1492 VEVPGDRWDWRDYY
+1492 IEIPRERWDWRDYY

-1516 FSKWGGFI
+1516 FSRWGGFI

-1549 RLFLEHAWHAV
+1549 RLFLEHAWHAI

-1567 EALRIANGNDPE
+1567 EALRIANASDPE

-1594 YGEYQLFGAEASLVG
+1594 YGEYQLFGAEASLIG

-1616 NPASIANRVSYFLNL
+1616 NPASIANRVSYVLNV

-1729 LIRGTSLSHG
+1729 VIRGTSLSHG

-1786 IEIAALAKVF
+1786 IEIAALARVF
-1796 QENTQDTGFC
+1796 QESTPDTGFC

-1861 NQSLRPW
+1861 NQTLRPW
-1868 EALIVDGRRMPRI
+1868 DAPIVDGRRLPRI

-1903 SVVVEA
+1903 PAVA
-1909 QGALLFPVSARNAAQ
+1909 HAHGPQLFPVSARNAAQ
-1924 LRQKLSELLAFLE
+1924 LRQKLEDLCAFLE
-1937 EDAQA
+1937 DGEQA
-1942 DVLLSSL
+1942 GLSPASL
-1949 AWTLQHGR
+1949 AWTLQQGR

-1965 ARADDRATLVGRLR
+1965 ACAEDLAGLVSLLK
-1979 DWLAEGAA
+1979 DWLADGSA
-1987 RDVWNDDARPHRE
+1987 RGTLQDNARSHRDAMSVRDRDDADA
-2000 ALSVRARDEADAD
+2000 ALQGLIDAGNLD
-2013 VQRHVDARDLAAVA
+2013 VA
-2027 AEWVRGARP
+2027 AAQWVRGARA
-2036 DWSRLHPRRPAIVS
+2036 DWSRLHPQRPGLVS

-2060 HWRDPAASIRSRGLA
+2060 FWRDPAAAVRSRGLEA
-2075 AAGVAPL
+2075 VGARRL
-2082 HPLLHENASGLDGIR
+2082 HPLLHENASGLEGTR
-2097 YRARFAAGDSALHGD
+2097 YRARFDAGDAALDGE
-2112 GRLTL
+2112 GRLSATTCL
-2117 GASLD
+2117 EMAF
-2122 MPLAAFR
+2122 AAFR
-2129 HATQAVAQDDAA
+2129 HAADGTARNDAA
-2141 GALEL
+2141 GAVEL
-2146 RELRWSLPQPSVVG
+2146 RDLRWTLPAPVVAG
-2160 QPLTIHLHDWNGQ
+2160 LALTLHLHDWDGQ
-2173 AAAFELVMGEGDA
+2173 AAAFELTTGTDED
-2186 ERVLSQGRVSRSSA
+2186 ERVLFQGRVLRSITPAGRRTQAAGDMAVALPAAPAAAKDA
-2200 PVGARATGPATRIA
+2200 PVRLPSLAIDTALRA
-2214 IPAPSS
+2214 
-2220 AANIGLPGLANSSVA
+2220 V
-2235 DLPAHAIEAAF
+2235 
-2246 RAMLPDANAQV
+2246 LPDPAGL
-2257 AAIDSVRC
+2257 AAIDLVRDA
-2265 IFPLQGAGEAQVH
+2265 FPLKGPGQAAIH
-2278 ARAGA
+2278 AHGTR
-2283 HDLDLFDARGTICL
+2283 HDLDLCDADGTVCIALHGVRGAIATSLATHADFRAKSATTFAASAVAGHAMTEPAMSTPVAIAAPV
-2297 ELRGIRVAASI
+2297 VAA
-2308 ADSIA
+2308 
-2313 TMAASTVQVEE
+2313 
-2324 SGKTAT
+2324 
-2330 TAIDK
+2330 
-2335 VATKASSA
+2335 
-2343 EGTPAP
+2343 P
-2349 SQASQWRTIAFA
+2349 QWRRLAFA
-2361 PALVDGA
+2361 PVMFDGHTVDAVAPHVDVAPQSALVPAKPARIALPALSVAGDGA
-2368 SAPVSTGAGN
+2368 DA
-2378 LGPVPAKPAGL
+2378 PVPAKPVGILLRNLEDAAHD
-2389 ALAPTATPLLE
+2389 ALPVREVST
-2400 ADEQPLLPKP
+2400 KP
-2410 SSIVLSALDVAA
+2410 SGI
-2422 VAPAF
+2422 
-2427 AHRVLPKPT
+2427 
-2436 GVVLAAPAS
+2436 VLAAPHS
-2445 LALPGTGEHVPAKP
+2445 LAAPDDSRVIAAKP
-2459 RLALASLA
+2459 RRPLADAS
-2467 AVSTNDIAA
+2467 
-2476 ATASASSQV
+2476 ATAALDSAAPIASRMPV
-2485 TLAARDD
+2485 TLDARDD
-2492 GLLVLRIDAGQGNRL
+2492 GLLVLRIDAGPGNLL
-2507 DARLLAALLG
+2507 DASLVSALLG
-2517 ALHAAED
+2517 ALRVAERV
-2524 IADARLLQIEGRV
+2524 ADAKLLQIEGRA
-2537 DGFLAGDAESHALAL
+2537 DGFLSGDGDAHALGVRQ
-2552 HHGLYAAIVSCS
+2552 GLYAALAGCAVPIVA
-2564 LPVIAVVRGDARG
+2564 IVRGDAIG
-2577 VGAVFAACADLLL
+2577 AGAVFAACADLMLV
-2590 LADTACFDVV
+2590 AESASIAIV
-2600 DVASPAAIEPLLSA
+2600 DPAIPSPLSPDALEPLLSA

-2626 LRPRATGAELRARGW
+2626 LHPRATGIELRARGW
-2641 RCEVAIATALD
+2641 RCEVTASDAIN
-2652 ARLDTI
+2652 ARLQAIT
-2658 AGELLAGAPR
+2658 AELLSGAPM

-2673 KTHLARDMV
+2673 KAHLAHGI
-2682 QALGAMP
+2682 AEAITSLETKPLAAATGA
-2689 VEPVTASAS
+2689 VA
-2698 PAEPSAMSASKLL
+2698 PSAMSPSKVL
-2711 SLQAQGAGVLL
+2711 SLQSLDKGVLL
-2722 ARVPPIPGKKA
+2722 ARLAAKPGKSA
-2733 LKTDGIASALR
+2733 RKTDALATALR
-2744 ESLAE
+2744 DTLAE
-2749 AARRGWRCVVLDLTD
+2749 ASRRGWGVLVLDLSS
-2764 RDTGKALSSDASE
+2764 TGARGPLWPDLDP
-2777 AQARTLAEVLRD
+2777 AQARALADTLRD
-2789 APLPVVVALP
+2789 APLPVIVALP
-2799 EAIEGHAIEGHAW
+2799 DAHDGHVW
-2812 WIALHAFAVVHA
+2812 WVALHAFAVVHA
-2824 REGRYTLQSALR
+2824 REARYTLRA
-2836 SAPLAASTAA
+2836 
-2846 LLRTALDA
+2846 ALDA
-2854 ETALALLLDAGE
+2854 PPLADATVSLLRAAFDDETARILLLAGGE
-2866 TDGAALHARCPALPV
+2866 IDGADLAARSPALPV
-2881 VAASEVL
+2881 VAAAEVL
-2888 ATALGMAASIATLP
+2888 STAQ
-2902 VSSLASTLAKRASA
+2902 SLAETLAALPTDAVMPALARRARALQASA
-2916 LKSAEPL
+2916 PL
-2923 PAVASL
+2923 PAIAEATVPSAETD
-2929 AVSGEHAGSEP
+2929 A
-2940 WTLDSTVISATLHA
+2940 WTLQSQVISATLHA

-2966 ARNMFSEAFSDG
+2966 ARNMFSEAFSSG
-2978 MREVFARVAEDPR
+2978 MREVFARIADDAR

-3010 ETLLSIQDG
+3010 ETLLSIQQG

-3085 GLFPVRIGQDLG
+3085 GLIPARIGLDLG

-3113 ARGLRQRVF
+3113 MRGLRQQVLPRSRVL
-3122 PRVRVVDEAMVQA
+3122 DEAMVRA

-3147 AVKAEWAAP
+3147 AVKATWATP
-3156 ARIALS
+3156 ARAALA

-3170 MHAATFVGDAGTLAR
+3170 MHDATFVGDAGTLAR
-3185 IRARFSPAQSTV
+3185 IRARFAPTQATV
-3197 SSPVDVPVT
+3197 SAPVVD
-3206 PAPDMPARTVV
+3206 
-3217 AAPSTMPAA
+3217 AAPRMPAA
-3226 LDAAS
+3226 ASVSPPRAALDPAA
-3231 LVPQLKSLLA
+3231 LVPQLRALLA
-3241 HELRMEESEIGED
+3241 HELRMDEGEIGD
-3254 EQFVDLGLDSI
+3254 NEQFVDLGLDSI

-3294 LLAAHVAEEATK
+3294 LLAAHVAEEAAK
-3306 AGGLSPAA
+3306 AGGAPADA
-3314 QPSQAVIAPVAD
+3314 ETTQ
-3326 PAPVVATVAS
+3326 VVATIDTPAVQDRAGQATATGLDPAS
-3336 SIASVSVDANA
+3336 
-3347 LVPQLKALLAHELRM
+3347 LVPQLRSLLAHELRM
-3362 EESEIGEDEQ
+3362 DEGEIGDNEQ

-3388 RINETWGIDIEA
+3388 RINETWGTDIEA

-3418 EAGLLAAPA
+3418 EAAKAGGTAVASQAPA
-3427 ASADVAPAPAA
+3427 EQSLPISLPAVTSTDTPATA
-3438 VPAAIEVVAP
+3438 IAA
-3448 SPGTMASPVVELR
+3448 TVVELR
-3461 SRRARGA
+3461 SRRKRGSA
-3468 QASAGRAG
+3468 PAAGRAG

-3504 DCIEEVPADRWNI
+3504 DCIEEVPATRWDI

-3526 APGRT
+3526 VPGRT

-3536 GVLADA
+3536 GVLDDA

-3571 WHAIENAGHDPKS
+3571 WHAIEHAGLDPKS

-3601 HQRSRREQW
+3601 HQRSRHEQW

-3648 VAIATAC
+3648 VAVATAC

-3793 LKASFAGHAMVEGS
+3793 LKASFAGHETAPAS

-3823 AGVSGLLKAALALRH
+3823 AGISGLLKATLALRH
-3838 RQLPPAANF
+3838 RQLPPTANF
-3847 AKLNPHIALRGTPFY
+3847 ARLNPHIVLRDSPFY
-3862 VNEQLRAWD
+3862 INDRLRPWD
-3871 VAPGQLRRAA
+3871 VAPGHARRAA

-3889 TNAHVVLAEYP
+3889 TNAHVVLAEYDA
-3900 VYGTTANPIETR
+3900 GGDRSAAMSSAIDGR
-3912 PELVMLSAR
+3912 PQLVVLSAR
-3921 SRDRLLAQAQAL
+3921 SRDRLRAQAHAL
-3933 HAALQGTGASVPT
+3933 REALQGAGASAPA
-3946 LVDIAHTLRVGRES
+3946 LADIAHTLRVGREA
-3960 MVERLAVVATS
+3960 MAERLAIVATS
-3971 VSDLVS
+3971 LAELLA
-3977 RLGSWI
+3977 RLDAWI
-3983 ARENDASRAMPE
+3983 AREADASRPMPE

-4016 DFRGIVDKWI
+4016 DFRSIIDKWV
-4026 ARGEL
+4026 ARGDL

-4037 WVEGLELDGAAFVAT
+4037 WVEGLDLDGAAFVASD
-4052 GVAPRRVALPGYA
+4052 AMPRRVALPGYA
-4065 FARDRYWLDGTP
+4065 FARDRFWLDASP
-4077 DLESPAGEGIALLH
+4077 DAAEATTGEGGAVLH

-4105 YRSRFDARSPVIAAQ
+4105 YRSRFDARMPCLAAQ
-4120 SPTAAL
+4120 SPTAAA
-4126 CLEMARVA
+4126 CLEMARLA
-4134 IADALPGTLP
+4134 IDDALPGLLP
-4144 SGGQWRLH
+4144 EGTTWRLH
-4152 DIAWSGDAP
+4152 DIAWTDGP
-4161 TEVVDIALARDG
+4161 PIEVVDLALARDG
-4173 EGVAFAV
+4173 EGAAFAI
-4180 LDAEGRVYCEGLAT
+4180 LDAEGRVHCEGLASPAADGIAGVLAVHGT
-4194 PADSFDATLLADDTA
+4194 PDADLLARFREA
-4209 ADPLLLAQFRDT
+4209 AKAVS
-4221 ARTCEGV
+4221 GV
-4228 ATAARD
+4228 ASAARD
-4234 AIRELSRRGDSASG
+4234 AVRELWREDDAVCARLS
-4248 LLMLPESLR
+4248 LPESLR
-4257 TADADVRRTL
+4257 TAVDEVRRTL
-4267 LLDAAMLVA
+4267 LLDAALLIA
-4276 RWCLDDIAASPTV
+4276 RWSLDDIAATPV
-4289 VSSLDIIGDVPADAA
+4289 ALSSIDACGIVASADAFVT
-4304 RLSVHRQGD
+4304 VHRDGGR
-4313 FATLHIADQAGHVF
+4313 ARVRIADDAGRVF
-4327 LQLDGLSLHATTLD
+4327 LQAEGLCLEAAPVAVATEAVEMPVAMPV
-4341 APATMPAV
+4341 APAQVAASAQASDAQGTVPAMP
-4349 AMTVA
+4349 
-4354 LPSQTTP
+4354 L
-4361 VIVAQLQAEAS
+4361 AQLREA
-4372 VAATPSVPL
+4372 
-4381 SRIRDELR
+4381 LR

-4400 ADIDPQRSFT
+4400 ADIDTQRSFTELGLDSIIGVEWVKAINRRYGTALSATRVYDHPTVDALAAHLQAQIAPSPAAAATQAAPVSDKVPAEAAAVAAVPAAATPSLAELERSLRESLGEALFMPPSDIDPQRSFT

-4420 EWVKSINKRYGTTLS
+4420 EWIKAINK
-4435 ATRVYDH
+4435 
-4442 PSVDALATHLQAQMA
+4442 
-4457 PAKIGPA
+4457 
-4464 SVAPGAVA
+4464 
-4472 PVAQAAPVAGPAPVP
+4472 
-4487 RPVAASAVA
+4487 
-4496 ASAQANVPSLA
+4496 
-4507 DIERSLRESLGEA
+4507 
-4520 LFMAAGDIDP
+4520 
-4530 QRSFTELGLDSI
+4530 
-4542 IGVEWVKVIN
+4542 
-4552 RQHGTTLSATRVY
+4552 QHGTTLSATRVY
-4565 DHPTVRALAQHLH
+4565 DHPTVRALAAHL
-4578 AQLAPIAPAAAI
+4578 QSQIMPAATAAVPVTPQPSEAASSAVAAMASLP
-4590 APVVVPTTATAVV
+4590 APVAQ
-4603 ATPASAIPVAAKA
+4603 PAK
-4616 APAAMPAITLAQ
+4616 TLAQ
-4628 LRDDVRN
+4628 VREDVRS
-4635 SLADAL
+4635 SLAEAL
-4641 FMRAEDIDPRRSF
+4641 FMRVEDIDSQRSF

-4669 TLNQRHG
+4669 VLNQRHG

-4688 TVEALSAHLHAQL
+4688 TVEALSVHLHAQL
-4701 PVIAV
+4701 PVIVPTAIAAPVETARIEAV
-4706 TVESAT
+4706 ASA
-4712 PSVDVAATAAAAAT
+4712 PVATTTAAALRMPKAT
-4726 APALS
+4726 
-4731 TTVAV
+4731 
-4736 LRAPTPSV
+4736 V
-4744 VDGRRALRA
+4744 VDGRRALRG
-4753 RDAGGLR
+4753 RDAGGIR

-4768 YRELYFA
+4768 YRALYFA
-4775 VDGLEGDFAAE
+4775 VDDLQGDFAAE
-4786 ERIAVRCTLAP
+4786 ERITVRCTLAP
-4797 ESNVSLREHVVFGQH
+4797 ERNIPLREHVVFGQH

-4819 LELVM
+4819 IELVL

-4829 CFSAGEVSLHQ
+4829 CFSAGEVSLQQ
-4840 IALVAPLIGV
+4840 IALVAPLIGL
-4850 PGRGTAVEIE
+4850 PGRATAVEIE
-4860 FRRHGTGLLC
+4860 FRRHGGGLLC

-4883 LQARIEARSA
+4883 LQARIETRSA
-4893 VARTPLVDA
+4893 AVRGPLVDA
-4902 EAFAVREL
+4902 ASFETREQREAAQI
-4910 RVASDIPTNAGRWY
+4910 ATNAGTWY
-4924 APLKELRFGDDRAE
+4924 APLQQIRFGDDRAE
-4938 GRLRIAEHALRFVSE
+4938 GRIRIAGHALRFVAE

-4974 DHGASDDQALDQTF
+4974 EHGASDDQF
-4988 LPVRIERF
+4988 LPARIERF
-4996 ATLAAIAGLDF
+4996 AMLAAITGRDF
-5007 TARVALRESDRD
+5007 TARVALREADHD
-5019 RMRFDIALVD
+5019 RMRFDIALVND
-5029 AGGRE
+5029 GGRE
-5034 IATMEGVLLQRVARA
+5034 VAIMEGVLLQRVARA
-5049 TLQASAERAARSA
+5049 TLQASAQSAAQA
-5062 LSMPALPV
+5062 VLSSPSLPV
-5070 STSATAASM
+5070 ASTTRTAM
-5079 ASDAPVAIV
+5079 DAPVAIV

-5122 GARANWFHP
+5122 GARSGWFNP
-5131 DPRHPDTT
+5131 DPRHPGTT

-5145 LVDDIDAFDPLFFGI
+5145 LIDDIEAFDPLFFGI

-5290 VLTAQVGMPSRD
+5290 VLTSQVGMPSRD
-5302 GRCATFDAGANGIV
+5302 GRCAAFDAGANGIV

-5326 KSLAAAQRDQDEI
+5326 KSLVAAQRDHDEI

-5370 TTYARFGIDPAKI
+5370 TTYARFGIDPARI
-5383 GYVEAHGTATAL
+5383 GYIEAHGTATAL

-5407 HGPKTATGRECVLG
+5407 HGARTSTGHDCVLG

-5434 GVAGLIKVLLCLRH
+5434 GIAGLIKVLLCLRH

-5466 AASRFRVGTTLSPW
+5466 TASRFRVGTELAPW
-5480 QADGPRMASV
+5480 QAEGPRMASV
-5490 SSFGFSGTNAHLV
+5490 SSFGFSGTNAHVV
-5503 VAEAAS
+5503 VAEAPPAPE
-5509 AAVDVAT
+5509 DVAT
-5516 GVAPDGRVLV
+5516 GVGSDGRVLV

-5531 TADSLEAQVRAL
+5531 TEESLQAQVRAL
-5543 LAWVDTHADA
+5543 QSWVEAHADD
-5553 LDPVTFARMAW
+5553 LTPVAFARMAW
-5564 TLQVGRDAMTH
+5564 TLQVGRDGMAH

-5584 TELAQRLSDAL
+5584 SELAARLADAL
-5595 RPEATAQGVHRGR
+5595 RSDDGTPGVHRGR
-5608 IAGDDALLAFAE
+5608 AAGDDALLAFAE
-5620 DPEMHSV
+5620 DPEMQGV
-5627 IDRWIET
+5627 IDRWVEN

-5643 WVRGYAVDWRRLHG
+5643 WVRGYALDWRRLHG
-5657 ARLPR
+5657 ARPPM

-5669 YRFARERCWI
+5669 YRFARERCWV
-5679 DGVAA
+5679 DGGDVASLQA
-5684 RGESGVAMLH
+5684 SAVLH
-5694 PLLHRNVSDLSR
+5694 PLLHRNVSDLAR
-5706 QAYRSVFSGNEF
+5706 QAYRSTFRGDEF
-5718 FLADHRVAGR
+5718 FLADHRVAGQ
-5728 RVLPAVAYFE
+5728 RVLPAVAYVE
-5738 IARAALRD
+5738 IARAALQD
-5746 ASPVA
+5746 ASPETIASDRV
-5751 ITNDQVIELR
+5751 VELR
-5761 HVAFAQPLF
+5761 HVAFAQPLSV
-5770 ADGGAG
+5770 DAG
-5776 LSVEVFEGDDG
+5776 SGKAGEAELVVELFEDDDR
-5787 CFGFEVFGT
+5787 FGFEVFGADHAST
-5796 DDAGG
+5796 SA
-5801 ETPLH
+5801 PLH
-5806 CAGSIALAP
+5806 CAGSIALVAAP
-5815 MPASERLPLD
+5815 APERLSLD
-5825 ALRAR
+5825 GLRAR
-5830 MPRRHEAEALYAR
+5830 MPHRHDPAALYAR
-5843 FAAQGLQYGPAFQG
+5843 FSAQGLHYGPAFQG
-5857 IVAATLGEGECLVE
+5857 IVDARQGDGECLVE
-5871 LRLPQAAQADGFT
+5871 LQLPESARRDGFV
-5884 RDGAQLNPALLD
+5884 LNPALLD

-5903 LLLDASTGDAPSVPF
+5903 LLSDAATGDAPSVPF
-5918 AVESLQ
+5918 AVETLQ
-5924 VLGDCTTRMHAWV
+5924 VLGDCTPRMHAWV
-5937 RSRAGAGGMRMTDL
+5937 RSRASAGGLRLTDL
-5951 DLCDEHGDVRLRMRG
+5951 DLCDAHGDVKLRMRG
-5966 FTARTLDVP
+5966 FSSRPLSSQAGARLD
-5975 TAFDEDHYRNIID
+5975 TGTFDEAHYRTIID

>member
-1 MSSRNDD
+1 MSSRSDD

-23 VSDFWGNLL
+23 VSEFWSNLL
-32 EGKGSIRTL
+32 AGKGSIRTL
-41 DDEVLRR
+41 GDEALRR
-48 SGVTEEEIADP
+48 AGVPEEDIADP

-108 YARRDAQNIGVFA
+108 YARRDAQNVGVFA

-141 EKITAGATHLGND
+141 EKITAGSTHLGND

-184 ALHQARMSLLAGEC
+184 ALHQARLSLLAGEC
-198 DMAMAGGVTIRVPHE
+198 DMALAGGVTIRVPHE

-233 DTAADGVVFGNGLGL
+233 DSAADGVVFGNGLGL
-248 VLLKRLDSAIADGD
+248 VLLKRLDAAIADGD
-262 NIHAVIKGS
+262 NIQAVIKGS

-302 GVDAAELGFVESH
+302 GVDAADLGFVESH

-381 HYASPNPRIRF
+381 HYAAPNPRIRF

-400 SEPVAWDA
+400 SAPVDWKAD
-408 GRKPR
+408 REPR

-425 NAFVVLEEYRR
+425 NAFVVIEEYR
-436 SSKSTGRSA
+436 KSA
-445 KLQALPQVV
+445 KPAARGTKSRAVPLAAPLVV
-454 PLSAKTDA
+454 PLSAKTDV
-462 ALHALATR
+462 ALHALASR
-470 LADAIRQADPRPGLA
+470 LAAALREADPRPNLA

-490 LCVGREHMARRVAF
+490 LCIGREHMARRVAF
-504 VAEDHDALLEALDAF
+504 VVVDHDALLAALDAF
-519 LRNEPLP
+519 MRHEPLP
-526 LPQGREAELAA
+526 LPPGREAELAA

-547 TVLRGD
+547 SVLRGD
-553 GKPHRVSLPTY
+553 GKPVRVSLPTY

-574 EVPEAAIAAPAS
+574 EVPEAAPAPAAS

-603 YSSSFGGEEFFLRDH
+603 YSSSFGGEEFFLKDH
-618 VLRIGGQSGGGA
+618 VLRISGQASGGA

-649 ECAAPIHRDSAVL
+649 ECAAPIHRDSAIP

-670 HPISVAAETSVHIAL
+670 HPIAVASDTAVHIAL
-685 VARAACGASAQR
+685 VARTACGQASQR

-711 QGRCRHVAAVDAP
+711 QGRCRHIAAVDAP
-724 CHDLGQ
+724 HHDIDHLT
-730 LSARMGDTQW
+730 ARIADAQW
-740 DAPRLYDAFRTMGL
+740 DASRLYDAFRSMGL
-754 EYGPAHRPITTLS
+754 EYGPAHRPITRLC
-767 TGDNEVLARLRLP
+767 TGDNEVLAQLRLP
-780 AQAEG
+780 APVEG
-785 GADGFVLHPSLM
+785 GADAFVLHPSLM

-810 PESPPVNPIVPFALE
+810 PDSPPVHPIVPFALE
-825 RVRILDACPEDIRV
+825 RVRIHGACPADIRV

-852 SARLDVDL
+852 SARLDIDL
-860 MDETGRVLVE
+860 MDESGRVLVE

-880 RSAAGSFL
+880 RTAAGSFL

-894 TDASLPVASAYAGQ
+894 ADASLPVASAYAGQ

-917 IQPERIARDCELLAC
+917 IQPERIARDCELLPC
-932 DEDASIAD
+932 KTDVSIAD
-940 RYTELARVCFAK
+940 RYTELARACFAK

-959 RPEGRTLVQVALPS
+959 RPEGRTLVQVALP
-973 SADAALAAGLAGM
+973 ATVDTALFAGLAGM

-1005 QDISTE
+1005 EDITTE

-1016 LHEERGHPHDCLIR
+1016 LHDERGHPHDSLIR
-1030 YVYGVRQVEH
+1030 YVDGVRQVEH
-1040 WELLKSEAP
+1040 WELLKAEAP

-1059 DRGVYV
+1059 DRGVYL
-1065 ITGGLGGLGKLF
+1065 ITGGLGGLGRLF
-1077 AREILSRT
+1077 AREILART

-1094 RSSAG
+1094 RSTPA
-1099 EVARSRDASAALE
+1099 EIARSRDTTAALE
-1112 ALRAGGGAVEYRSL
+1112 ALRAGGGTVEYRAI
-1126 DLGDLESLRST
+1126 DL
-1137 MADIVR
+1137 ADADALQTAIAEIAR
-1143 EHGRIDGILHSA
+1143 DHGRIDGILHSA
-1155 GRIADN
+1155 GHIADN
-1161 YILRKTEDEF
+1161 YILKKTEEEF
-1171 LSVLAPKVRGTWL
+1171 LAVLAPKVHGTWH
-1184 LDQATQD
+1184 LDQATRG

-1202 LTAAVGNVGQADYAA
+1202 LTSAVGNLGQADYAA
-1217 ANGFMDEFAGWRNG
+1217 ANGFMDEFAGWRNAR
-1231 LVRAGDRKGHTLTIR
+1231 VRAGERKGHTLTIR
-1246 WPLWQHGGMKPE
+1246 WPLWQNGGMKPE
-1258 PAEIELLRETTGIY
+1258 PAEVELLRETTGIY

-1282 FYRSLARGLDQAL
+1282 FYRSLARGLDQTL
-1295 VMEGELAAMQRALG
+1295 VMEGDLAAMQRALG
-1309 HGAMLHAARTLPE
+1309 HGAMLHASRATPE
-1322 PEKATASTSGGSDG
+1322 PETAAPRANSDSAG
-1336 ERVERFLC
+1336 TDNERVERYLC
-1344 DILAAVLKLPAE
+1344 EILASVLKLPAE

-1373 ALDLTRALEA
+1373 ALDLTRALES

-1421 SAQAAPAAAREAQ
+1421 AAPAAPVAARDTQ
-1434 GEGEGI
+1434 GEGEGV
-1440 TSIRTRS
+1440 TSIRLRG
-1447 RCRVADREATISRE
+1447 RCRVAEAEPAAVRE

-1477 LRAFWRNLRDGRDCI
+1477 LRAFWHNLRDGRDCI
-1492 VEVPGDRWDWRDYY
+1492 VEVPRERWDWRDYY

-1549 RLFLEHAWHAV
+1549 RLFLEHAWHAI

-1567 EALRIANGNDPE
+1567 EALRIANANDPD

-1594 YGEYQLFGAEASLVG
+1594 YGEYQLFGAEASLAG

-1616 NPASIANRVSYFLNL
+1616 NPASIANRVSYFLNV

-1714 KRLSDAQRDGDRIHA
+1714 KRVSDARRDGDRIHA

-1763 AEVDPRHIGYIEAH
+1763 AEIDPRHIGYIEAH
-1777 GTGTRLGDP
+1777 GTGTKLGDP

-1796 QENTQDTGFC
+1796 QESTPETGFC

-1833 LRHRQIVPSL
+1833 LRYRQIVPSL

-1861 NQSLRPW
+1861 NQTLRPW
-1868 EALIVDGRRMPRI
+1868 EAPTVEGRRLPRI

-1892 NAHLIVEEAPQ
+1892 NAHVIVEEAPQ
-1903 SVVVEA
+1903 PAVVDA
-1909 QGALLFPVSARNAAQ
+1909 QGPQLFPVSARNAAQ
-1924 LRQKLSELLAFLE
+1924 LRQKLEDLLAFLE
-1937 EDAQA
+1937 DESQA
-1942 DVLLSSL
+1942 DLSPVSL

-1965 ARADDRATLVGRLR
+1965 ARADDRAGLIGLLK
-1979 DWLAEGAA
+1979 DWLANGNA
-1987 RDVWNDDARPHRE
+1987 RDTWHDDARAHRD
-2000 ALSVRARDEADAD
+2000 AMSVRARDEADVAL
-2013 VQRHVDARDLAAVA
+2013 QRLVDARDFDAVA
-2027 AEWVRGARP
+2027 AQWVRSARP
-2036 DWSRLHPRRPAIVS
+2036 DWSRLHPRRPALVS

-2060 HWRDPAASIRSRGLA
+2060 YWRDPAAALRSRGLA
-2075 AAGVAPL
+2075 AAGIAPL

-2097 YRARFAAGDSALHGD
+2097 YRARFAAGDAAPDGE
-2112 GRLTL
+2112 GRLSL
-2117 GASLD
+2117 VASLD
-2122 MPLAAFR
+2122 MAFAAFR
-2129 HATQAVAQDDAA
+2129 HATDATTRGDAA

-2146 RELRWSLPQPSVVG
+2146 RDLRWALPQPMVAD
-2160 QPLTIHLHDWNGQ
+2160 QALTIHLHDGDEQ
-2173 AAAFELVMGEGDA
+2173 AASFELTLGEGDD
-2186 ERVLSQGRVSRSSA
+2186 ERVLCQGRVARSQTPAAKRTGTAAAALVLPTTLPAASK
-2200 PVGARATGPATRIA
+2200 GAALRL
-2214 IPAPSS
+2214 PAP
-2220 AANIGLPGLANSSVA
+2220 
-2235 DLPAHAIEAAF
+2235 AIEAAL
-2246 RAMLPDANAQV
+2246 RAVLPDPAVQLQ
-2257 AAIDSVRC
+2257 AIDLVRDV
-2265 IFPLQGAGEAQVH
+2265 FPLQGAGQATVH
-2278 ARAGA
+2278 ARSTG
-2283 HDLDLFDARGTICL
+2283 HDLELCDASGTVCI
-2297 ELRGIRVAASI
+2297 ELRGVRAAAAI
-2308 ADSIA
+2308 AA
-2313 TMAASTVQVEE
+2313 TVQAPQQVVAPTPQTLPA
-2324 SGKTAT
+2324 GVDTPRIDIQPAT
-2330 TAIDK
+2330 VRSAIL
-2335 VATKASSA
+2335 
-2343 EGTPAP
+2343 AP
-2349 SQASQWRTIAFA
+2349 QWRTLAFVPVRLDDA
-2361 PALVDGA
+2361 TA
-2368 SAPVSTGAGN
+2368 SADAPDAPSPLPAKPARIALSPLSVQGDADDA
-2378 LGPVPAKPAGL
+2378 PVPAKPTGI
-2389 ALAPTATPLLE
+2389 ALGSLNDTA
-2400 ADEQPLLPKP
+2400 D
-2410 SSIVLSALDVAA
+2410 AA
-2422 VAPAF
+2422 SPE
-2427 AHRVLPKPT
+2427 RGVLPKPT
-2436 GVVLAAPAS
+2436 GIVLATPAS
-2445 LALPGTGEHVPAKP
+2445 LAAPERSNLVPAKP
-2459 RLALASLA
+2459 RHALAALASA
-2467 AVSTNDIAA
+2467 TAPHAA
-2476 ATASASSQV
+2476 ATTRMRSAV
-2485 TLAARDD
+2485 TLDARDD
-2492 GLLVLRIDAGQGNRL
+2492 GLLVLRIDAGPGNAL
-2507 DARLLAALLG
+2507 DAHLVSALIG
-2517 ALHAAED
+2517 ALRAAERVS
-2524 IADARLLQIEGRV
+2524 DAKLLQIEGR
-2537 DGFLAGDAESHALAL
+2537 GDAFLVGDADAHALAVR
-2552 HHGLYAAIVSCS
+2552 HGLYAALLTCA
-2564 LPVIAVVRGDARG
+2564 LPIAVVVRGDARG

-2590 LADTACFDVV
+2590 IAETARFEVV
-2600 DVASPAAIEPLLSA
+2600 DAAMPAPLSPASLESLMSA

-2626 LRPRATGAELRARGW
+2626 LRPRATGADLRARGW
-2641 RCEVAIATALD
+2641 RCEMAAPAALD
-2652 ARLDTI
+2652 ARLQAITT
-2658 AGELLAGAPR
+2658 ELLAAAPT

-2673 KTHLARDMV
+2673 KAHLARGIVQVLDDMDAA
-2682 QALGAMP
+2682 QAAA
-2689 VEPVTASAS
+2689 TADVVAPSTMS
-2698 PAEPSAMSASKLL
+2698 PSKLL
-2711 SLQAQGAGVLL
+2711 ILQPHDKGVLL
-2722 ARVPPIPGKKA
+2722 ARLPDKAGKAVRKA
-2733 LKTDGIASALR
+2733 DVLATALR
-2744 ESLAE
+2744 ETLAE
-2749 AARRGWRCVVLDLTD
+2749 AARRGWRCLVLDLTTAD
-2764 RDTGKALSSDASE
+2764 ARNGLLSELGA
-2777 AQARTLAEVLRD
+2777 AQAQALADVLRD
-2789 APLPVVVALP
+2789 APLPVIVAQLD
-2799 EAIEGHAIEGHAW
+2799 AIDGHAW

-2824 REGRYTLQSALR
+2824 REGRYSLRAALD
-2836 SAPLAASTAA
+2836 APSLAASAA
-2846 LLRTALDA
+2846 PLLRHAFDD
-2854 ETALALLLDAGE
+2854 ETARILLLAGGE
-2866 TDGAALHARCPALPV
+2866 TDGSSLQARCPVLPV
-2881 VAASEVL
+2881 VAAADVV
-2888 ATALGMAASIATLP
+2888 ATALSLADAIAALP
-2902 VSSLASTLAKRASA
+2902 ASSLVPALAKRARA
-2916 LKSAEPL
+2916 LQVSVTL
-2923 PAVASL
+2923 PSTVPA
-2929 AVSGEHAGSEP
+2929 AGSNDTSEA
-2940 WTLDSTVISATLHA
+2940 WALQTQVISATRHA

-2966 ARNMFSEAFSDG
+2966 ARNMFSDAFSSG
-2978 MREVFARVAEDPR
+2978 MREVFARIADDVR

-3010 ETLLSIQDG
+3010 ETLLSIQQG

-3059 DALFSSE
+3059 DAVFSSE

-3085 GLFPVRIGQDLG
+3085 GLIPARIGLDLG

-3106 YAGDDLR
+3106 YAGDDLG
-3113 ARGLRQRVF
+3113 ARGLRQRVL
-3122 PRVRVVDEAMVQA
+3122 PRARVVDEAMTQA

-3147 AVKAEWAAP
+3147 AVKAEWATP
-3156 ARIALS
+3156 ARAALA

-3170 MHAATFVGDAGTLAR
+3170 MHDATFVGDAGTLAR
-3185 IRARFSPAQSTV
+3185 IRARFAPTQATV
-3197 SSPVDVPVT
+3197 S
-3206 PAPDMPARTVV
+3206 APV
-3217 AAPSTMPAA
+3217 AAPQIAA
-3226 LDAAS
+3226 PQAVAQPTAVQAS
-3231 LVPQLKSLLA
+3231 LDPATLVPQLKALLAHELRMEEGEIGENEQFVDLGLDSITGVTWIRRINEAWGTDIEAIRVYSYPTLRLLATHVAEEAAKAGGAPVVSQPVAEVQASAPDAPVLPAPAPVASTGVDPASIVPQLKSLLA
-3241 HELRMEESEIGED
+3241 HELRMEEGEIGED

-3265 TGVTWIRRINET
+3265 TGVTWIRRINEA

-3294 LLAAHVAEEATK
+3294 LLAAHVAEEAAK
-3306 AGGLSPAA
+3306 AAGVPVVS
-3314 QPSQAVIAPVAD
+3314 QPVAEAPVTV
-3326 PAPVVATVAS
+3326 PVAVAV
-3336 SIASVSVDANA
+3336 V
-3347 LVPQLKALLAHELRM
+3347 
-3362 EESEIGEDEQ
+3362 
-3372 FVDLGL
+3372 
-3378 DSITGVTWIR
+3378 
-3388 RINETWGIDIEA
+3388 
-3400 IRVYSYP
+3400 
-3407 TLRLLAAHVAE
+3407 
-3418 EAGLLAAPA
+3418 
-3427 ASADVAPAPAA
+3427 PAA
-3438 VPAAIEVVAP
+3438 VTAAA
-3448 SPGTMASPVVELR
+3448 VVELR
-3461 SRRARGA
+3461 SRRGRGA
-3468 QASAGRAG
+3468 MLSAGRAG
-3476 PIAIIGM
+3476 SIAIIGM

-3504 DCIEEVPADRWNI
+3504 DCIEEVPAERWDI

-3536 GVLADA
+3536 GVLDDA

-3571 WHAIENAGHDPKS
+3571 WHAIEHAGLDPKS

-3648 VAIATAC
+3648 VAVATAC

-3726 DRIEAVIEG
+3726 DRIDAVIEG

-3793 LKASFAGHAMVEGS
+3793 LKASFAGHDVAPAS

-3823 AGVSGLLKAALALRH
+3823 AGISGLLKAALALRH

-3847 AKLNPHIALRGTPFY
+3847 ARLNPHIALRDTPFY
-3862 VNEQLRAWD
+3862 VNERRRPWD
-3871 VAPGQLRRAA
+3871 VASGQARRAA

-3889 TNAHVVLAEYP
+3889 TNAHVVLAEYDTGAA
-3900 VYGTTANPIETR
+3900 VAAANDGR
-3912 PELVMLSAR
+3912 PELVVLSAR

-3933 HAALQGTGASVPT
+3933 RDALQGAGASAPA
-3946 LVDIAHTLRVGRES
+3946 LADIAHTLRVGREA

-3971 VSDLVS
+3971 VTELLA
-3977 RLGSWI
+3977 RLDAWI
-3983 ARENDASRAMPE
+3983 AREGDASRAMPE

-4016 DFRGIVDKWI
+4016 DFRTIVDKWV

-4037 WVEGLELDGAAFVAT
+4037 WVEGLDLDGAAFISGT
-4052 GVAPRRVALPGYA
+4052 TPRRVALPGYA
-4065 FARDRYWLDGTP
+4065 FARDRFWLDGASDT
-4077 DLESPAGEGIALLH
+4077 EQTTGEGGTALH
-4091 PLVHRNVSTLDGQR
+4091 PLVQRNVSTLDGQR
-4105 YRSRFDARSPVIAAQ
+4105 YRSRFDARMPFAASQ
-4120 SPTAAL
+4120 SPTAAV
-4126 CLEMARVA
+4126 CLDMARVA
-4134 IADALPGTLP
+4134 ITDALPGVLP
-4144 SGGQWRLH
+4144 EGATWRLH
-4152 DIAWSGDAP
+4152 DIVWTGDAP
-4161 TEVVDIALARDG
+4161 AEVVDIALARDG
-4173 EGVAFAV
+4173 EGAAFAV
-4180 LDAEGRVYCEGLAT
+4180 LDAEGRVHCEGLASPVNAGLVDVLQT
-4194 PADSFDATLLADDTA
+4194 QGS
-4209 ADPLLLAQFRDT
+4209 ADPALLSRFLDAAQT
-4221 ARTCEGV
+4221 APAV
-4228 ATAARD
+4228 APAARD
-4234 AIRELSRRGDSASG
+4234 AIRALWRDGDVVCAHLSLA
-4248 LLMLPESLR
+4248 EALR
-4257 TADADVRRTL
+4257 PAVDDVRRAL
-4267 LLDAAMLVA
+4267 LLDAALLIA
-4276 RWCLDDIAASPTV
+4276 RW
-4289 VSSLDIIGDVPADAA
+4289 SLDHIMTAPVALGWIDASGAVPADAA
-4304 RLSVHRQGD
+4304 LVAVHRHEAG
-4313 FATLHIADQAGHVF
+4313 ATLRLADEAGRVF
-4327 LQLDGLSLHATTLD
+4327 LQLDGLSLQAAT
-4341 APATMPAV
+4341 AIAV
-4349 AMTVA
+4349 TE
-4354 LPSQTTP
+4354 S
-4361 VIVAQLQAEAS
+4361 VIVPVGPAPTVLHASSAQPQIEAT
-4372 VAATPSVPL
+4372 VAATPAIPL
-4381 SRIRDELR
+4381 SRIRDELC

-4400 ADIDPQRSFT
+4400 VDIDPQRSFT

-4420 EWVKSINKRYGTTLS
+4420 EWIKAVNKRYGTTLS

-4442 PSVDALATHLQAQMA
+4442 PSVDALAAHLQAQIA
-4457 PAKIGPA
+4457 PLP
-4464 SVAPGAVA
+4464 VA
-4472 PVAQAAPVAGPAPVP
+4472 PVSQ
-4487 RPVAASAVA
+4487 ASAVA
-4496 ASAQANVPSLA
+4496 VAAIETPLAASTVAAAPSLA
-4507 DIERSLRESLGEA
+4507 ELERSLRDSLGEA
-4520 LFMAAGDIDP
+4520 LFMTPTDIDPQRSFTELGLDSIIGVEWIKAVNKQHGTTLSATRVYDHPTVRALALHLQAQIAPVAAVALQSIAPQPIAPQSVAAPAPIAASVPTPVASPSPAKSLAQVREGVRSSLAEALFMRAEDIDP

-4542 IGVEWVKVIN
+4542 IGVEWVKV
-4552 RQHGTTLSATRVY
+4552 
-4565 DHPTVRALAQHLH
+4565 
-4578 AQLAPIAPAAAI
+4578 
-4590 APVVVPTTATAVV
+4590 
-4603 ATPASAIPVAAKA
+4603 
-4616 APAAMPAITLAQ
+4616 
-4628 LRDDVRN
+4628 
-4635 SLADAL
+4635 
-4641 FMRAEDIDPRRSF
+4641 
-4654 TELGLDSIIGVEWVK
+4654 
-4669 TLNQRHG
+4669 LNQRHG

-4701 PVIAV
+4701 PVVAAPLPAARAPAAIVADA
-4706 TVESAT
+4706 AT
-4712 PSVDVAATAAAAAT
+4712 PATAAM
-4726 APALS
+4726 
-4731 TTVAV
+4731 
-4736 LRAPTPSV
+4736 RAPV
-4744 VDGRRALRA
+4744 AARVDGHRALRG

-4768 YRELYFA
+4768 YRDLYFA

-4786 ERIAVRCTLAP
+4786 ERISVRCTLVP
-4797 ESNVSLREHVVFGQH
+4797 ERNIPLREHVVFGQH

-4819 LELVM
+4819 LELVL

-4829 CFSAGEVSLHQ
+4829 CFSAGEVSLQQ

-4850 PGRGTAVEIE
+4850 PGRATTVEIE
-4860 FRRHGTGLLC
+4860 FRRHGSGLLC
-4870 TVRSGTAEDARVH
+4870 IVRSGPAEDARVH

-4893 VARTPLVDA
+4893 SIARTPLVAADIFETHEQH
-4902 EAFAVREL
+4902 EAAQI
-4910 RVASDIPTNAGRWY
+4910 ATNAGTWY
-4924 APLKELRFGDDRAE
+4924 APLQQLRFGDDRAE
-4938 GRLRIAEHALRFVSE
+4938 GLIRVAEHALQFVAE

-4974 DHGASDDQALDQTF
+4974 EHGASSDQF

-4996 ATLAAIAGLDF
+4996 ATLAPIEGRDF
-5007 TARVALRESDRD
+5007 TARVALREADRD

-5029 AGGRE
+5029 AQGRE
-5034 IATMEGVLLQRVARA
+5034 VAVMEGVLLQRVPSA
-5049 TLQASAERAARSA
+5049 TLQAAAHAAAQTAQSSPS
-5062 LSMPALPV
+5062 LPALPV
-5070 STSATAASM
+5070 APVSL
-5079 ASDAPVAIV
+5079 DAPVAIV

-5103 WENLRNGRDCVVE
+5103 WDNLRNGRDCVVE

-5122 GARANWFHP
+5122 GARSGWFHP
-5131 DPRHPDTT
+5131 DPRHADTT

-5145 LVDDIDAFDPLFFGI
+5145 LVDDVDAFDPLFFGI

-5218 DGLGAAFMG
+5218 DALGAAFMG

-5326 KSLAAAQRDQDEI
+5326 KSLAAAQRDNDEI

-5370 TTYARFGIDPAKI
+5370 TTYARFGIDPARI
-5383 GYVEAHGTATAL
+5383 GYIEAHGTATAL

-5407 HGPKTATGRECVLG
+5407 HGPRTAASRDCVLG

-5434 GVAGLIKVLLCLRH
+5434 GIAGLIKVLLCLRH
-5448 RTLVPSLHYATPN
+5448 RSLVPSLHYATPN

-5466 AASRFRVGTTLSPW
+5466 AASRFRVGTELAPW
-5480 QADGPRMASV
+5480 QAEGPRMASV
-5490 SSFGFSGTNAHLV
+5490 SSFGFSGTNAHV
-5503 VAEAAS
+5503 VIAEAAP
-5509 AAVDVAT
+5509 AAADTAT
-5516 GVAPDGRVLV
+5516 GVAPDGRVLL

-5531 TADSLEAQVRAL
+5531 TAESLDAQIRAL
-5543 LAWVDTHADA
+5543 LAWVETHADA
-5553 LDPVTFARMAW
+5553 LDPVAFARMAW
-5564 TLQVGRDAMTH
+5564 TLQVGRDAMAH
-5575 RIAVLAATP
+5575 RVAVLAASP
-5584 TELAQRLSDAL
+5584 SELAARLNDAL
-5595 RPEATAQGVHRGR
+5595 RPDATPQGVHRGR
-5608 IAGDDALLAFAE
+5608 VAGDDALLAFAE
-5620 DPEMHSV
+5620 DPEMQGV
-5627 IDRWIET
+5627 IERWVET

-5657 ARLPR
+5657 AHPPR

-5669 YRFARERCWI
+5669 YRFARERCWV
-5679 DGVAA
+5679 DGTDVRVTRIA
-5684 RGESGVAMLH
+5684 STLH

-5706 QAYRSVFSGNEF
+5706 QTYRSTFGGDEF

-5746 ASPVA
+5746 ASPEA
-5751 ITNDQVIELR
+5751 IASGQAIELR

-5770 ADGGAG
+5770 ADDEAG
-5776 LSVEVFEGDDG
+5776 LAVEVFEGDDSQ
-5787 CFGFEVFGT
+5787 FGFEVFGV

-5801 ETPLH
+5801 NAPLH
-5806 CAGSIALAP
+5806 CAGSIALVPVPAP
-5815 MPASERLPLD
+5815 ERLSLD

-5830 MPRRHEAEALYAR
+5830 MTKRHEPAALYAR
-5843 FAAQGLQYGPAFQG
+5843 FAAQGLEYGPAFQG
-5857 IVAATLGEGECLVE
+5857 IVVAVQGEGECLVE
-5871 LRLPQAAQADGFT
+5871 LRLPESAQVDGFQ
-5884 RDGAQLNPALLD
+5884 RDGSLLNPALLD

-5903 LLLDASTGDAPSVPF
+5903 LLLDAATGDAPSVPF

-5924 VLGDCTTRMHAWV
+5924 VLGECGTRMHAWV

-5951 DLCDEHGDVRLRMRG
+5951 DLCDEQGDVRLRMRG
-5966 FTARTLDVP
+5966 FSARTLDVP